1 MKILIILALSLTMI
15 TTILII
21 LLPLKTKWHYSLNKT
36 YRQKVSMIFG
46 TFLVDGNYRKF
57 MLKSRMMIA
66 LPMRKSML
74 YYLEMIDI
82 NKHLFFKRLQEANRS
97 YQEFFKDTH
106 LDKKIS
112 RQLKARSE
120 YALFQSLEVIDQ
132 LDLLNYNQILLH
144 NFESYTNRS
153 QFFISTIFSEQDD
166 PINPLIISKSDGH
179 HTSDNSAMIGDAQ

>member
-1 MKILIILALSLTMI
+1 MKILIILSLSFTII

-21 LLPLKTKWHYSLNKT
+21 LLPFKAKWHYFLNKT
-36 YRQKVSMIFG
+36 YRQKVSTIFG

-57 MLKSRMMIA
+57 MLKSRVMIA

-82 NKHLFFKRLQEANRS
+82 NKHLFFKRLQEAGRS
-97 YQEFFKDTH
+97 YQDFFKDTH

-132 LDLLNYNQILLH
+132 LDLLSYNQILLN
-144 NFESYTNRS
+144 NFESYTNQS
-153 QFFISTIFSEQDD
+153 QFFISTIFSEQDE
-166 PINPLIISKSDGH
+166 PINPLIISKSDVPYV
-179 HTSDNSAMIGDAQ
+179 SDNSAMIGDSQ

>member
-1 MKILIILALSLTMI
+1 MKILIILSLSLTII

-21 LLPLKTKWHYSLNKT
+21 LLPFKTKWHYFLNKT
-36 YRQKVSMIFG
+36 YRQKVSTIFG

-57 MLKSRMMIA
+57 KLKSRVMIA

-97 YQEFFKDTH
+97 YQDFFKDTH

-132 LDLLNYNQILLH
+132 LDLLGYNQILLN
-144 NFESYTNRS
+144 NFESYTNQS
-153 QFFISTIFSEQDD
+153 QFFISTIFSEQDE
-166 PINPLIISKSDGH
+166 PINPLIISKSDVH
-179 HTSDNSAMIGDAQ
+179 YVSDNSAMIGDSQ